1 MLARLVLSA
10 VVFQLDQSH
19 LQTKTRAYTLGKCIE
34 RMVLTHSW
42 EFVCVLPL
50 GLLCLVFRFCL
61 SPVLHVT
68 VCYWQFLGCNL
79 AGFDI
84 GDPLFKL

>member
-34 RMVLTHSW
+34 RMVSTHSW

-50 GLLCLVFRFCL
+50 GLLCLVFRFLFIPCFTRHRL
-61 SPVLHVT
+61 LLAIFGLRPVV
-68 VCYWQFLGCNL
+68 QPSG
-79 AGFDI
+79 G
-84 GDPLFKL
+84 